1 MSEESPKP
9 APDAL
14 AEALRAQRLVWS
26 PVKKLAEKRA
36 LLAAAARVERVPSRS
51 RGRVAVVAFVAAIL
65 ALPVAFAAVQLS
77 SPAPASQSAAPSTR
91 PPEVASSSARPPLGE
106 RRIDVFPHGDARA
119 QRVGGPEQAIVRV
132 SHGLVTVAVADGELP
147 VKIVTGDVELS
158 TLGGTFDVHVSSDR
172 LVEVHVLAGSAQL
185 TRAASG
191 PDTAEPTVV
200 SLATGARWRSSAT
213 AIEPAASASSTPARV
228 APRSSSS
235 TSSRPTKG
243 SVVAGARPAAE
254 PSEAAFR
261 EGWAALEAG
270 DFARARVQFE
280 GVDPASPV
288 GEEAAYWS
296 AMALVQTGPRD
307 AADEALREFVRR
319 HPSSVRRSS
328 VEAAL
333 ARPRASEAQ
342 VGRGGGVQ

>member
-1 MSEESPKP
+1 MSEESPKS

-14 AEALRAQRLVWS
+14 ADALRAQRLVWS
-26 PVKKLAEKRA
+26 PAKKLAEKRA
-36 LLAAAARVERVPSRS
+36 LLDAVSRVERAPSQR
-51 RGRVAVVAFVAAIL
+51 RRRVAVVAFLAAAL
-65 ALPVAFAAVQLS
+65 VLPVAFAAVQRS
-77 SPAPASQSAAPSTR
+77 SPAPASQPAAPSGR
-91 PPEVASSSARPPLGE
+91 APESTSSSARPPLGE

-132 SHGLVTVAVADGELP
+132 SDGLATVAVADGDVP
-147 VKIVTGDVELS
+147 VKIVTGDGELS
-158 TLGGTFDVHVSSDR
+158 TLGGTIDVRVSSDR

-185 TRAASG
+185 TRAVSG
-191 PDTAEPTVV
+191 LDPAEPTVV
-200 SLATGARWRSSAT
+200 SLAAGSRWRSADT
-213 AIEPAASASSTPARV
+213 TIEPAVSASSTLRV
-228 APRSSSS
+228 APASSSS

-243 SVVAGARPAAE
+243 SRVAGARPRAE

-270 DFARARVQFE
+270 DFARARAQFE

-288 GEEAAYWS
+288 GEEAAYWR
-296 AMALVQTGPRD
+296 AMALVQTGPREV
-307 AADEALREFVRR
+307 ADEALREFIRR

-333 ARPRASEAQ
+333 ARPRASEAP
-342 VGRGGGVQ
+342 VP